1 MIVTDRKK
9 NANDFDAAF
18 MQFVITTKQQGMS
31 KNHNKNKTQRRN
43 TIQARKDLQQALH
56 FGLHFTNI
64 NVCV

>member
-31 KNHNKNKTQRRN
+31 KNHNKNQNPRKN
-43 TIQARKDLQQALH
+43 TIRACNNL
-56 FGLHFTNI
+56 
-64 NVCV
+64 